1 MGFRVLLMLGIVI
14 EIQTYGKPIDSLL
27 KKAIICGLLLSTL
40 DDPNRKLCIA
50 ISMVVAAI
58 AVYDWPESWPDLL
71 SFLLKL
77 IGDQTSMN
85 RVREKELK
93 AKEAELNKREQ
104 ELRRKEDAIAREF
117 HHQVYLLFLLID
129 IFNTLGSR
137 SPIC

>member
-1 MGFRVLLMLGIVI
+1 M
-14 EIQTYGKPIDSLL
+14 
-27 KKAIICGLLLSTL
+27 AIICGLLLSTL

-85 RVREKELK
+85 RGKKYSISALINTI
-93 AKEAELNKREQ
+93 AFCFLILNIFSSCFGG
-104 ELRRKEDAIAREF
+104 LIAILNGLHRC
-117 HHQVYLLFLLID
+117 LFL
-129 IFNTLGSR
+129 
-137 SPIC
+137 